1 MSISVCKKKLIG
13 SSLYIE
19 AREKAVVNGELGQKR
34 LKWLDLYGGIFG
46 INMPEPSDQVIF

>member
-1 MSISVCKKKLIG
+1 MAKKKLIG

>member
-1 MSISVCKKKLIG
+1 MAKKKLIG

-19 AREKAVVNGELGQKR
+19 AGEKAVVNGE

-46 INMPEPSDQVIF
+46 INMPEPRDQVIF